1 MSESKFYIP
10 KPFDTKS
17 ITLTAELSS
26 LIEKTAENL
35 HDVWARK
42 RMDEGWSWGPER
54 NDLKRTTPC
63 LVPYGDLPESEKDY
77 DRSMA
82 VETIKTLLAMGYK
95 IEK

>member
-1 MSESKFYIP
+1 MLESKFYIP

-17 ITLTAELSS
+17 ITLTTELSS

-54 NDLKRTTPC
+54 NDQKRTTPC

>member
-1 MSESKFYIP
+1 MPESKFYIP

-17 ITLTAELSS
+17 ITLTPELSS

-42 RMDEGWSWGPER
+42 RMNEGWSWGPER
-54 NDLKRTTPC
+54 NDQKRTTPC

-82 VETIKTLLAMGYK
+82 VETIKTLLAMGYR